1 MLKQINDLD
10 SQIQALI
17 TDEKIFDAEI
27 ESAIEYSQKIS
38 MWNSKLSAQIKSYR
52 NTTEENLKFHQALL
66 TQETLNRS
74 VENINEFESS
84 NSNVRANYNIKLP
97 KLSIEKYYG
106 DPCVWLEFWNQFQNS
121 IDKNESLSMIDKFSY
136 LKSLLGG
143 ALRLML

>member
-1 MLKQINDLD
+1 MDEITKRRKTRTVLSLRASVTKHINKLEQGFDELDTEAKLQQHLDFLTNMLKQINDLD

-17 TDEKIFDAEI
+17 TNEKIFDAEI

-52 NTTEENLKFHQALL
+52 NTTEKNLKFHQALL

-84 NSNVRANYNIKLP
+84 NSNVRERELTI
-97 KLSIEKYYG
+97 I
-106 DPCVWLEFWNQFQNS
+106 
-121 IDKNESLSMIDKFSY
+121 
-136 LKSLLGG
+136 
-143 ALRLML
+143 